1 MGACLAGRGERSGVR
16 GLTVR
21 YMLDSAFVIDHLRGL
36 PEAAE
41 RFARLFADGD
51 DPIVNDVVC
60 CEVRA
65 GMRDADLAHL
75 MALLEPVDF
84 IQPDADAALLA
95 GAWRASAHRRGAHL
109 SLPDALIAAA
119 AHAVDAIVL
128 TRNVRD
134 FALTE
139 ARVEAY

>member
-1 MGACLAGRGERSGVR
+1 M
-16 GLTVR
+16 R

-36 PEAAE
+36 PEAVE
-41 RFARLFADGD
+41 RFARLFEDGD
-51 DPIVNDVVC
+51 EPIVNDVVC

-65 GMRDADLAHL
+65 GMRDADVLHL
-75 MALLEPVDF
+75 VAFLEPVEF
-84 IQPDADAALLA
+84 VQPGPDAALLA
-95 GAWRASAHRRGAHL
+95 GEWRAGARGRGHHL

-119 AHAVDAIVL
+119 AHAMDAVVL

-134 FALTE
+134 FAPTG